1 MAPRV
6 DVQVSE
12 SADWVPV
19 PDNKALPT
27 RFWARIDDPAVPYV
41 LRAEIVVTA
50 GTPGVRQLVVHQ
62 REDEYPLGPPVSN
75 LRSVRVRDYLHL
87 AVASAARPRNDLGNE
102 RWPGAFTVAG
112 AGPQV
117 WGRPPSSRQG
127 DDRLD
132 VVAVAYR
139 TARAA
144 GRPVREAVMAA
155 CHVQQSQAARL
166 IRAARE
172 AGKIPPRDTG
182 GPAVRDVW
190 KLRAAGG
197 EVIAAQPPG
206 SPHQAG
212 DPEGEARPQARRV
225 VNLSKGT
232 VRVEPAEEG

>member
-1 MAPRV
+1 MDPSV

-12 SADWVPV
+12 SAHWVPV
-19 PDNKALPT
+19 QDNKALPT

-41 LRAEIVVTA
+41 LRAEVVVTA

-62 REDEYPLGPPVSN
+62 REDEYPPGPPVSS
-75 LRSVRVRDYLHL
+75 LRSVRVRDCLQL
-87 AVASAARPRNDLGNE
+87 AVASAARERTDLGNE
-102 RWPGAFTVAG
+102 RWPGAFTVEG

-117 WGRPPSSRQG
+117 WGRPPTSRQD

-132 VVAVAYR
+132 VVARAYR
-139 TARAA
+139 AARAA

-172 AGKIPPRDTG
+172 AGKIPPRETG
-182 GPAVRDVW
+182 GSAVDVW

-197 EVIAAQPPG
+197 EIVAAAPPG
-206 SPHQAG
+206 SPQQ
-212 DPEGEARPQARRV
+212 DTEAPQTRRV
-225 VNLSKGT
+225 VNLSKRT
-232 VRVEPAEEG
+232 VRMQPTEEG